1 MTSHVDTRAA
11 KEKFFTIFQKVTQLG
26 LLEITRTQSMQTYE
40 IVQEAKKKQRNKQ
53 YGNFDEEGKE
63 RVRRILSLP
72 VSYGYFL
79 ELHRQRKDV

>member
-1 MTSHVDTRAA
+1 M
-11 KEKFFTIFQKVTQLG
+11 QK
-26 LLEITRTQSMQTYE
+26 YE
-40 IVQEAKKKQRNKQ
+40 IVQEAKKKQTIKQ